1 MGVFN
6 RDRTVN
12 AFEVDPD
19 DPMFLRPEEHT
30 FIFFG
35 ASLSIV
41 RMLSGKKENYT
52 AGTIGFREVG
62 LRPTDLIGKRCSASK
77 KMVEEI
83 HTACV
88 GIYQNH
94 VKYLFLESEFSAW
107 FAAQDKEKLKPYR
120 FVRPRKR
127 TLIVEGSSFKIQVNN
142 GEKLDEYSFEGLAD
156 IPYSAVAAMASGES
170 RVETAARPDPGGLA
184 SLVAAPS
191 LVSASRTSAETGMD
205 SGWRAPDSAGMSEVR
220 DQAVAAAAGMTMA
233 GEAVIPHSGGG
244 GAGPSMTTGA
254 GFSSGSA
261 TTQTV
266 VVCPHCAHPI
276 MFSFQASKIGG
287 QD

>member
-12 AFEVDPD
+12 AFEVDPE

-35 ASLSIV
+35 ASVPIV

-62 LRPTDLIGKRCSASK
+62 LRPTDLIGKRCTASK
-77 KMVEEI
+77 RTVEEI

-88 GIYQNH
+88 GIHQNH
-94 VKYLFLESEFSAW
+94 VKYLFHEAEFAAW
-107 FAAQDKEKLKPYR
+107 FAAQDKASLKPYR

-127 TLIVEGSSFKIQVNN
+127 TLMVEGSSFQIQVNN
-142 GEKLDEYSFEGLAD
+142 GEKLSEYTFEGLTD
-156 IPYSAVAAMASGES
+156 IPYSAVAAMASSES
-170 RVETAARPDPGGLA
+170 RVETPPQESGGGGLA

-191 LVSASRTSAETGMD
+191 LVASSAPAEETGID
-205 SGWRAPDSAGMSEVR
+205 GGWRGAGAGMSEVR
-220 DQAVAAAAGMTMA
+220 DQSLAAAAGMTMA
-233 GEAVIPHSGGG
+233 GEAIVPGSGGG
-244 GAGPSMTTGA
+244 GGMGMGPAPGLNP
-254 GFSSGSA
+254 GSA

-266 VVCPHCAHPI
+266 VVCPHCTQPI
-276 MFSFQASKIGG
+276 MFSFQASKIGSKE
-287 QD
+287 